1 MKYTMTPAN
10 KRLLIASSVFLGLT
24 AIQLQKSVLA
34 QELGSHV
41 HGLTEL
47 NVVIVNQNVQIEFI
61 SPAINLLGF
70 ERASSSPE
78 ESQLFNQVIE
88 DLRAAE
94 WLLGD
99 QLEDCQMSTP
109 VFEAPEFGS
118 HEMSEGHEAHE
129 HEHEEHEHEHEENE
143 HAHEDH
149 EHESGDHA
157 DFRVQY
163 LFDCRSAPPS
173 NFTVTAFD
181 RFVGIEEIS
190 VRWIVGRQQGVS
202 NLTSS
207 NATLSFD

>member
-10 KRLLIASSVFLGLT
+10 KRLLAASGILLGLT
-24 AIQLQKSVLA
+24 AMPLQKSVIA

-47 NVVIVNQNVQIEFI
+47 NLVIANQNVQIEFI

-70 ERASSSPE
+70 ERASNSPE
-78 ESQLFNQVIE
+78 ENKLFNAVLE
-88 DLRAAE
+88 DLQAAE
-94 WLLGD
+94 WLLSD

-109 VFEAPEFGS
+109 VLEAPEFGS
-118 HEMSEGHEAHE
+118 HEMSEGHE
-129 HEHEEHEHEHEENE
+129 EHEHEHDE
-143 HAHEDH
+143 HEHEDH
-149 EHESGDHA
+149 EHETGDHA

-190 VRWIVGRQQGVS
+190 VRWIVGRQQGAS
-202 NLTSS
+202 NLTPS

>member
-10 KRLLIASSVFLGLT
+10 KRLLAASGILLGLT
-24 AIQLQKSVLA
+24 AMPLQKSVIA

-47 NVVIVNQNVQIEFI
+47 NLVITNQNVQIEFI

-70 ERASSSPE
+70 ERASNSPE
-78 ESQLFNQVIE
+78 ENKLFNEVLE
-88 DLRAAE
+88 DLQAAE
-94 WLLGD
+94 WLLSD

-118 HEMSEGHEAHE
+118 HEMSEGHE
-129 HEHEEHEHEHEENE
+129 EHEHEHDE
-143 HAHEDH
+143 HEHEDH
-149 EHESGDHA
+149 EHETGDHA

-163 LFDCRSAPPS
+163 LFDCQSTPPS

-202 NLTSS
+202 NLTPS

>member
-10 KRLLIASSVFLGLT
+10 KRLLIASSVFLGL
-24 AIQLQKSVLA
+24 AAMQLQKSGIA

-47 NVVIVNQNVQIEFI
+47 NVVIANQEVQIEFI

-70 ERASSSPE
+70 ERASNSPE
-78 ESQLFNQVIE
+78 ESQLFNQVLE

-99 QLEDCQMSTP
+99 QLGDCQMSTP
-109 VFEAPEFGS
+109 VFEAPEFES
-118 HEMSEGHEAHE
+118 HQMSEG
-129 HEHEEHEHEHEENE
+129 HEEHEHEDHEHE
-143 HAHEDH
+143 HEDH
-149 EHESGDHA
+149 EHEHETGDHA
-157 DFRVQY
+157 DFQVQY

-181 RFVGIEEIS
+181 RFIGIEEIS

-202 NLTSS
+202 NLTPS

>member
-10 KRLLIASSVFLGLT
+10 KRLLIASGILLGLT
-24 AIQLQKSVLA
+24 AMPLQKSVIA

-47 NVVIVNQNVQIEFI
+47 NLVITNQNVQIEFI

-70 ERASSSPE
+70 ERASNSPE
-78 ESQLFNQVIE
+78 ENKLFNEVLE
-88 DLRAAE
+88 DLQTAE

-99 QLEDCQMSTP
+99 QLRDCQMSTP

-118 HEMSEGHEAHE
+118 HEMSEGHE
-129 HEHEEHEHEHEENE
+129 EHEHEHDE
-143 HAHEDH
+143 HEHEDH
-149 EHESGDHA
+149 EHETGDHA

-202 NLTSS
+202 NLTPS
-207 NATLSFD
+207 NATLIFD

>member
-1 MKYTMTPAN
+1 MTPAN
-10 KRLLIASSVFLGLT
+10 KRLLAASGILLELT
-24 AIQLQKSVLA
+24 AMPLQKSVIA

-47 NVVIVNQNVQIEFI
+47 NVVIANQNVQIEFI

-70 ERASSSPE
+70 ERASNSLE
-78 ESQLFNQVIE
+78 ESKLFNEILE
-88 DLRAAE
+88 DLQAAE

-99 QLEDCQMSTP
+99 QLRDCRMSTP

-118 HEMSEGHEAHE
+118 HKMSEG
-129 HEHEEHEHEHEENE
+129 
-143 HAHEDH
+143 HEDH
-149 EHESGDHA
+149 EHEHEDHEHEANDHA

-163 LFDCRSAPPS
+163 LFDCQSAPPS

-190 VRWIVGRQQGVS
+190 VRWIFGRQQGVS
-202 NLTSS
+202 DLTP
-207 NATLSFD
+207 NNPTLSFD

>member
-10 KRLLIASSVFLGLT
+10 KRLLAASGILLGLT
-24 AIQLQKSVLA
+24 AMPLQKSVIA

-41 HGLTEL
+41 HGFTEL
-47 NVVIVNQNVQIEFI
+47 NLVIANQNVQIEFI

-70 ERASSSPE
+70 ERASNSPE
-78 ESQLFNQVIE
+78 ENKLFNEVLE
-88 DLRAAE
+88 DLQAAE
-94 WLLGD
+94 WLLSD

-118 HEMSEGHEAHE
+118 HEMSEGHEEREHEHEHDE
-129 HEHEEHEHEHEENE
+129 HEHEEHEHEHET
-143 HAHEDH
+143 
-149 EHESGDHA
+149 GDHA

-202 NLTSS
+202 NLTPS

>member
-10 KRLLIASSVFLGLT
+10 KRLLAASGILLGLT
-24 AIQLQKSVLA
+24 AMPLQKSVIA

-47 NVVIVNQNVQIEFI
+47 NLVITNQNVQIEFI

-70 ERASSSPE
+70 ERASNSPE
-78 ESQLFNQVIE
+78 ENKLFNEVLE
-88 DLRAAE
+88 DLQTAE

-99 QLEDCQMSTP
+99 QLRDCQMSTP

-118 HEMSEGHEAHE
+118 HEMSEGHEEHEHEHDE
-129 HEHEEHEHEHEENE
+129 HEHEEHEHEHET
-143 HAHEDH
+143 
-149 EHESGDHA
+149 GDHA
-157 DFRVQY
+157 DFRAQY

-202 NLTSS
+202 NLTPG
-207 NATLSFD
+207 NATLGFD

>member
-10 KRLLIASSVFLGLT
+10 KRLLTASGIFLGLT
-24 AIQLQKSVLA
+24 AMPLQKSVIA

-47 NVVIVNQNVQIEFI
+47 NLVITNQNVQIEFI

-70 ERASSSPE
+70 ERASNSPE
-78 ESQLFNQVIE
+78 ENKLFNEVLE
-88 DLRAAE
+88 DLQAAE
-94 WLLGD
+94 WLLSD

-129 HEHEEHEHEHEENE
+129 HEHEEHEHEHE
-143 HAHEDH
+143 DH
-149 EHESGDHA
+149 EHETGDHA

-202 NLTSS
+202 NLTPS

>member
-10 KRLLIASSVFLGLT
+10 KRLLAASGILLGLT
-24 AIQLQKSVLA
+24 AMPLQKSVIA

-47 NVVIVNQNVQIEFI
+47 NLVIANQNVQIEFI

-70 ERASSSPE
+70 ERASNSLE
-78 ESQLFNQVIE
+78 ESKLFNEILE
-88 DLRAAE
+88 DLQAAE

-99 QLEDCQMSTP
+99 QLRDCRMSTP

-118 HEMSEGHEAHE
+118 HKMSEG
-129 HEHEEHEHEHEENE
+129 
-143 HAHEDH
+143 HEDH
-149 EHESGDHA
+149 EHEHEDHEHEANDHA

-163 LFDCRSAPPS
+163 LFDCQSAPPS
-173 NFTVTAFD
+173 DLTVTAFD
-181 RFVGIEEIS
+181 RFMGIEEIS

-202 NLTSS
+202 NLTKN
-207 NATLSFD
+207 NAKLNFE

>member
-1 MKYTMTPAN
+1 MKYTMTPEN
-10 KRLLIASSVFLGLT
+10 KRLLAASGILLGLT
-24 AIQLQKSVLA
+24 AMPLQKSVIA

-47 NVVIVNQNVQIEFI
+47 NLVITNQNVQIEFI

-70 ERASSSPE
+70 ERASNSPE
-78 ESQLFNQVIE
+78 ENKLFNEVLE
-88 DLRAAE
+88 DLQAAE
-94 WLLGD
+94 WLLSD

-118 HEMSEGHEAHE
+118 HEMSEGHE
-129 HEHEEHEHEHEENE
+129 EHEEHEHDEHE
-143 HAHEDH
+143 HEDH
-149 EHESGDHA
+149 ETGDHA

-207 NATLSFD
+207 NATLIFD

>member
-70 ERASSSPE
+70 ERASNSPE
-78 ESQLFNQVIE
+78 ENKLFNQVLE
-88 DLRAAE
+88 DLRAVE

-118 HEMSEGHEAHE
+118 HEMSEGHEEHE
-129 HEHEEHEHEHEENE
+129 HEHEEHEHEN
-143 HAHEDH
+143 H
-149 EHESGDHA
+149 EHETGDHA

-202 NLTSS
+202 NLTPS

>member
-10 KRLLIASSVFLGLT
+10 KRLLAASGILLGLT
-24 AIQLQKSVLA
+24 AMPLQKSVIA

-47 NVVIVNQNVQIEFI
+47 NLVIANQNVQIEFI

-70 ERASSSPE
+70 ERASNSPE
-78 ESQLFNQVIE
+78 ENKLFNEVLE
-88 DLRAAE
+88 DLQTAE

-99 QLEDCQMSTP
+99 QLRDCQMSTP

-118 HEMSEGHEAHE
+118 HEMSEGHEEHE
-129 HEHEEHEHEHEENE
+129 HEHDEHEEHEHEHET
-143 HAHEDH
+143 
-149 EHESGDHA
+149 GDHA

-163 LFDCRSAPPS
+163 LFECRSAPPS

-202 NLTSS
+202 NLTQS

>member
-10 KRLLIASSVFLGLT
+10 KRLLAASGILLGLT
-24 AIQLQKSVLA
+24 AMPLQKSVIA

-47 NVVIVNQNVQIEFI
+47 NLVIANQNAQIEFI

-70 ERASSSPE
+70 ERASNSPE
-78 ESQLFNQVIE
+78 ENKLFNEVLE
-88 DLRAAE
+88 DLQTAE

-99 QLEDCQMSTP
+99 QLRDCQMSTP

-118 HEMSEGHEAHE
+118 HEMSEGHEE
-129 HEHEEHEHEHEENE
+129 HE
-143 HAHEDH
+143 HEDH
-149 EHESGDHA
+149 EHEDHEHEDHEHETGDHA

-190 VRWIVGRQQGVS
+190 VRWIVGRKQGVS
-202 NLTSS
+202 NLTPS

>member
-1 MKYTMTPAN
+1 MKYTTTPAN
-10 KRLLIASSVFLGLT
+10 KRLLAASCILLGLT
-24 AIQLQKSVLA
+24 AMPLQTSVIA

-47 NVVIVNQNVQIEFI
+47 NLVIANQNVQIEFI

-70 ERASSSPE
+70 ERASNSPE
-78 ESQLFNQVIE
+78 ENKLFNEVLE
-88 DLRAAE
+88 DLQTAE

-99 QLEDCQMSTP
+99 QLRDCQMSTP

-118 HEMSEGHEAHE
+118 HEMSEGHEEHEHEHDE
-129 HEHEEHEHEHEENE
+129 HEHEEHEHEHE
-143 HAHEDH
+143 DH
-149 EHESGDHA
+149 EHETGDHA

-202 NLTSS
+202 NLTPS
-207 NATLSFD
+207 NATLIFD

>member
-10 KRLLIASSVFLGLT
+10 KRLLAASGILLGLT
-24 AIQLQKSVLA
+24 AMPLEKSVIA

-47 NVVIVNQNVQIEFI
+47 NLVITNQNVQIEFI

-70 ERASSSPE
+70 ERASNSPE
-78 ESQLFNQVIE
+78 ENKLFNEVLE
-88 DLRAAE
+88 DLQAAE
-94 WLLGD
+94 WLLSD

-118 HEMSEGHEAHE
+118 HEMSEGHE
-129 HEHEEHEHEHEENE
+129 EHEHEHDE
-143 HAHEDH
+143 HEHEDH
-149 EHESGDHA
+149 EHETGDHA

-190 VRWIVGRQQGVS
+190 VRWIVGRQQGVF
-202 NLTSS
+202 NLTPS

>member
-1 MKYTMTPAN
+1 MKYTTTPAN
-10 KRLLIASSVFLGLT
+10 KRLLAASGILLGLT
-24 AIQLQKSVLA
+24 AIPLQTSVIA

-47 NVVIVNQNVQIEFI
+47 NLVIANQNVQIEFI

-70 ERASSSPE
+70 ERASNSPE
-78 ESQLFNQVIE
+78 ENKLFNEVLE
-88 DLRAAE
+88 DLQTAE

-99 QLEDCQMSTP
+99 QLRDCQMSTP

-118 HEMSEGHEAHE
+118 HEMSEGHEEHE
-129 HEHEEHEHEHEENE
+129 HEHDEHEEHEHEHET
-143 HAHEDH
+143 
-149 EHESGDHA
+149 GDHA

-163 LFDCRSAPPS
+163 LFECRSAPPS

-202 NLTSS
+202 NLTQS